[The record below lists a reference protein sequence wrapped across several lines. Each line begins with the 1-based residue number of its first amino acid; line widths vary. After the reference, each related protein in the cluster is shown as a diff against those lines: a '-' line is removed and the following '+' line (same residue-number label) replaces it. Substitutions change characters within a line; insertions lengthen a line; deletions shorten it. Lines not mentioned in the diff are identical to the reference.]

1 MLLSNRLFNDLLL
14 GSNAWSSTD
23 KTNTYNRLYVIYH
36 QAEHERQMKAAEEE
50 ARHQKLQAELDQA
63 RVNAG
68 KVAVN
73 LIIIPV
79 IVGIIVIVNIMIII
93 IEVNPH

>member
-1 MLLSNRLFNDLLL
+1 MYLQSFI
-14 GSNAWSSTD
+14 
-23 KTNTYNRLYVIYH
+23 IYH

-73 LIIIPV
+73 LIIIAV
-79 IVGIIVIVNIMIII
+79 IVGIIVIVTVVIII
-93 IEVNPH
+93 IKLDQYQHHVYCYVFHSPLPRK